1 LWNWISALVSDLT
14 ITKPSSRIVE
24 KRTFTVDWVNV
35 FGIAFYHLV
44 ALLAVFPY
52 FFSWTGVILVILGNF
67 VFGMVGIGVF
77 YHRFLTHKG
86 FQCKKW
92 LEYVMAILA
101 ICCFQETPAR
111 WVAAH
116 RRHHEHSDDEF
127 DPHTPVQ
134 GFLWAHIGWILV
146 KSPEMSRYELYGR
159 YVKDVLRD
167 PFYRKLE
174 DQRYY
179 LGIIFVQFFLF
190 FAAGA
195 VIVFLNGGTSS
206 EIVRFGISILVW
218 GVFVRTVFVWHVT
231 WSVNSITHMWG
242 YRNYETGENS
252 RNNILIGLLANGEG
266 WHNNHHADPGSASNW
281 HRWWEIDLTYLT
293 IRLLAQ
299 MGLAWRITE
308 PRVRPKDNGTITR
321 SSRNNLD

>member
-1 LWNWISALVSDLT
+1 MM
-14 ITKPSSRIVE
+14 
-24 KRTFTVDWVNV
+24 
-35 FGIAFYHLV
+35 
-44 ALLAVFPY
+44 AV
-52 FFSWTGVILVILGNF
+52 
-67 VFGMVGIGVF
+67 
-77 YHRFLTHKG
+77 
-86 FQCKKW
+86 
-92 LEYVMAILA
+92 LA

-116 RRHHEHSDDEF
+116 RRHHEHSDDKF

-195 VIVFLNGGTSS
+195 GMEFLNGGTSS